1 MKKRSNSIEYQKSL
15 HTSPG
20 VHPDANRDDSKKE
33 WAIGVKKNKFTKDR
47 IFPTNTPTT
56 DPSKGLPK
64 EGIGK
69 GIYRI
74 KADNP
79 SFEGSYWF
87 HSDNFNDDETNK
99 RPLHPEPDYLNP
111 NDLHTGDDYV
121 EIHGVIHPSERIDYN
136 INNNTD
142 NENYDE
148 FGNPYLDKKNAS
160 HLIGIS
166 NISTNLNVQES
177 KISKNNDI
185 YTIKEQYKHIYKEN
199 KKNMKPNVKEQINRI
214 NQMIMFKEGMS
225 YNDVKLLTEENI
237 ESGDGGTVTLGAA
250 GVADGGDI
258 AAVDG
263 GDIAAVSVGDITA
276 KTLDGE
282 TVRATVDGGTTEM
295 VSGPIPAEK
304 GDTLYTFTDTKLD
317 GDSVNNVY
325 DMTKAQSL
333 SLMYSSQP
341 QYEGQQPMYQV
352 PTQDGS
358 IQYSS
363 EPQFEGQQPMYQ
375 VMTQVP
381 VYDPNLDYT
390 EEVRQTIQQYSS
402 EPQFEGQQPVYPV
415 TNEFGK
421 IQYYSD
427 TPQFEGQQPM
437 YQVMSYE
444 PLPDPLEPPTNPYDG
459 LTLDQANS
467 QLSEKKLT
475 LQKYESDVKNY
486 EEFYGVD
493 SEEVKSTK
501 SLISKVQSD
510 ISYLEQ
516 LIAELEKG
524 DGGPDG
530 PDGPDGPGGD
540 VVNLEDVIDDPI
552 TFSVEEDGK
561 PAAIFLATPEQEL
574 ELYTGDDSF
583 YEFKGGDEEL
593 SVIAFNDKASPVPIL
608 GINSKYQDVFEKVLA
623 NSDIDDYSKVSFE
636 NKESEIRGQKIKG
649 DGLKYTLYSISNIQ
663 NLNPESINGILKGI
677 SDGKKETARVTKSFV
692 KGGASKRG
700 SYTAPSYGPTSLGA
714 NSLAFGTAKS
724 AYNPFGGSETGKFSA
739 GKTANLSRGVRGQ
752 LKDMSKAELLNV
764 INQLSDNQESDN
776 QEKEELNESRKSN
789 KKMIRLTE
797 ADLYKIV
804 DRVIREKKKF

>member
-56 DPSKGLPK
+56 DPSKGLPE

-121 EIHGVIHPSERIDYN
+121 EIHGVIHPSERLDYN
-136 INNNTD
+136 INNNSD
-142 NENYDE
+142 SENYDE

-237 ESGDGGTVTLGAA
+237 ESGDGGAVTV

-258 AAVDG
+258 AAADG
-263 GDIAAVSVGDITA
+263 GDITAFSVGDITA
-276 KTLDGE
+276 KTLDGG
-282 TVRATVDGGTTEM
+282 TVKAAVDGGTAEM

-325 DMTKAQSL
+325 NMTTAKL
-333 SLMYSSQP
+333 YSSEP
-341 QYEGQQPMYQV
+341 QFDGQQPMYQV
-352 PTQDGS
+352 ATSDGS
-358 IQYSS
+358 IQYSLR
-363 EPQFEGQQPMYQ
+363 PQFEGQQPVYQ
-375 VMTQVP
+375 VQMKQ
-381 VYDPNLDYT
+381 DPNLPILGS
-390 EEVRQTIQQYSS
+390 IQDKQYSS
-402 EPQFEGQQPVYPV
+402 MFKYSSQPQFEGQQPVYPV
-415 TNEFGK
+415 TNDFGD

-437 YQVMSYE
+437 YQVMTSKEPE
-444 PLPDPLEPPTNPYDG
+444 PLPDPLEPPKSTNPYDG

-467 QLSEKKLT
+467 QLSQAKLN
-475 LQKYESDVKNY
+475 LQQYESDIKTVESPSDMYDYIKSQINKTN
-486 EEFYGVD
+486 
-493 SEEVKSTK
+493 SE
-501 SLISKVQSD
+501 ISA
-510 ISYLEQ
+510 LEQ
-516 LIAELEKG
+516 KIAELEKG
-524 DGGPDG
+524 DGGPIDG
-530 PDGPDGPGGD
+530 PDGPDGPDGD
-540 VVNLEDVIDDPI
+540 VVNLEDVKGDPI
-552 TFSVEEDGK
+552 TFGVEEDGK
-561 PAAIFLATPEQEL
+561 PKAIALATPEQEL
-574 ELYTGDDSF
+574 ELYTDVDSVF
-583 YEFKGGDEEL
+583 EFKGGDEEL
-593 SVIAFNDKASPVPIL
+593 SVTVFWNDGNRDTPPIL
-608 GINSKYQDVFEKVLA
+608 LMNSKYQDIFDKVLA

-636 NKESEIRGQKIKG
+636 NKGSEIKGEKIKG

-700 SYTAPSYGPTSLGA
+700 SYSAPSYGPTSLGA

-739 GKTANLSRGVRGQ
+739 GKTANLSRGGRGQ

>member
-56 DPSKGLPK
+56 DPSKGLPE

-69 GIYRI
+69 GMYRI

-99 RPLHPEPDYLNP
+99 RPIHPEPDYLNP

-121 EIHGVIHPSERIDYN
+121 EIHGVIHPSERLDYN
-136 INNNTD
+136 INNNSD
-142 NENYDE
+142 SENYDE

-214 NQMIMFKEGMS
+214 NQMIMFEEGMS

-237 ESGDGGTVTLGAA
+237 ESGDGDAVAVGVA

-258 AAVDG
+258 AAADG
-263 GDIAAVSVGDITA
+263 GDIAAADGGDIA
-276 KTLDGE
+276 
-282 TVRATVDGGTTEM
+282 AADGGRAEM
-295 VSGPIPAEK
+295 VSGPIPTER
-304 GDTLYTFTDTKLD
+304 GDRLYAPTDIKFNGQQPMYQVQVGQDPNLP
-317 GDSVNNVY
+317 
-325 DMTKAQSL
+325 AQVGPMVKYSL
-333 SLMYSSQP
+333 QP
-341 QYEGQQPMYQV
+341 QYEGQQPVYPVLGLEANGEMGYSRTPQFEGQPPMYQVMAQGPDYDPNLDYTEKVGQAIQDSVYSSEPQFEGQQPMYQV
-352 PTQDGS
+352 PTKDGS

-375 VMTQVP
+375 VVLDAPQLDAPQLEVP
-381 VYDPNLDYT
+381 FEEKEIIDKKQSNALSDANSQLSQAKLNLQRLESDIKNYEEFYGVGS
-390 EEVRQTIQQYSS
+390 EEVRSTKSLISKVQS
-402 EPQFEGQQPVYPV
+402 EISALEQLIAQLEKGEGGPK
-415 TNEFGK
+415 G
-421 IQYYSD
+421 
-427 TPQFEGQQPM
+427 
-437 YQVMSYE
+437 
-444 PLPDPLEPPTNPYDG
+444 PYDG

-467 QLSEKKLT
+467 QLSEAKLN
-475 LQKYESDVKNY
+475 LEKAESDLKNAKTNQ
-486 EEFYGVD
+486 EAMVAKQQIEKA
-493 SEEVKSTK
+493 KS
-501 SLISKVQSD
+501 S

-524 DGGPDG
+524 DGGPD
-530 PDGPDGPGGD
+530 D
-540 VVNLEDVIDDPI
+540 
-552 TFSVEEDGK
+552 
-561 PAAIFLATPEQEL
+561 
-574 ELYTGDDSF
+574 
-583 YEFKGGDEEL
+583 
-593 SVIAFNDKASPVPIL
+593 
-608 GINSKYQDVFEKVLA
+608 
-623 NSDIDDYSKVSFE
+623 
-636 NKESEIRGQKIKG
+636 
-649 DGLKYTLYSISNIQ
+649 
-663 NLNPESINGILKGI
+663 
-677 SDGKKETARVTKSFV
+677 KKETARVTKSIV
-692 KGGASKRG
+692 KGGSSKRG

-776 QEKEELNESRKSN
+776 QEKEELNESRKLN

>member
-56 DPSKGLPK
+56 DPSKGLPE

-69 GIYRI
+69 GMYRI

-99 RPLHPEPDYLNP
+99 RPIHPEPDYLNP

-121 EIHGVIHPSERIDYN
+121 EIHGVIHPSERLDYN
-136 INNNTD
+136 INNNSD
-142 NENYDE
+142 SENYDE

-214 NQMIMFKEGMS
+214 NQMIMFEEGMS

-237 ESGDGGTVTLGAA
+237 ESGDGDAVAVGVA

-258 AAVDG
+258 AAADG
-263 GDIAAVSVGDITA
+263 GDIAAADGGDIA
-276 KTLDGE
+276 
-282 TVRATVDGGTTEM
+282 AADGGRAEM
-295 VSGPIPAEK
+295 VSGPIPTER
-304 GDTLYTFTDTKLD
+304 GDRLYAPTDIKFN
-317 GDSVNNVY
+317 GQQPVY
-325 DMTKAQSL
+325 QVQVKQDPNLPAQVGP
-333 SLMYSSQP
+333 MVKYSSQP
-341 QYEGQQPMYQV
+341 QYEGQQPAYQV
-352 PTQDGS
+352 PTKDGS
-358 IQYSS
+358 IK
-363 EPQFEGQQPMYQ
+363 
-375 VMTQVP
+375 
-381 VYDPNLDYT
+381 
-390 EEVRQTIQQYSS
+390 YSS
-402 EPQFEGQQPVYPV
+402 EPQFEGQQPVYQVQFVKQDPNLPAQVGPMVKYSSQPQYEGQQPVYQV
-415 TNEFGK
+415 TNDFGQ

-427 TPQFEGQQPM
+427 TPQFEGQPPM
-437 YQVMSYE
+437 YQVMSQVKV
-444 PLPDPLEPPTNPYDG
+444 PVPDPLEPPANPYDG

-467 QLSEKKLT
+467 QLSQVKLNLEKA
-475 LQKYESDVKNY
+475 ESDLKNAKTNQ
-486 EEFYGVD
+486 EAMVAKQQIEKA
-493 SEEVKSTK
+493 KSI
-501 SLISKVQSD
+501 ISS
-510 ISYLEQ
+510 LEQ
-516 LIAELEKG
+516 KIAELEKG
-524 DGGPDG
+524 DGGPKE
-530 PDGPDGPGGD
+530 PGPDGPGGD
-540 VVNLEDVIDDPI
+540 VLNLEDVKGDPI
-552 TFSVEEDGK
+552 TFQVTKDGK
-561 PAAIFLATPEQEL
+561 PAAIGLATPEQEL
-574 ELYTGDDSF
+574 ELYTEDNSF

-593 SVIAFNDKASPVPIL
+593 SLIVFNNEASRVPVL
-608 GINSKYQDVFEKVLA
+608 GINSKYQDIFEKVLA

-636 NKESEIRGQKIKG
+636 NKGSEIKGQKIKG

-663 NLNPESINGILKGI
+663 NVNPESINGILKGI

-739 GKTANLSRGVRGQ
+739 GKTADLSRGVRGQ

>member
-56 DPSKGLPK
+56 DPSKGLPE

-69 GIYRI
+69 GMYRI

-99 RPLHPEPDYLNP
+99 RPIHPEPDYLNP

-121 EIHGVIHPSERIDYN
+121 EIHGVIHPSERLDYN
-136 INNNTD
+136 INNNSD
-142 NENYDE
+142 SENYDE

-214 NQMIMFKEGMS
+214 NQMIMFEEGMS

-237 ESGDGGTVTLGAA
+237 ESGDGDAVAVGVA

-258 AAVDG
+258 AAADG
-263 GDIAAVSVGDITA
+263 GDIAAADGGDIA
-276 KTLDGE
+276 
-282 TVRATVDGGTTEM
+282 AADGGRAEM
-295 VSGPIPAEK
+295 VSGPIPTER
-304 GDTLYTFTDTKLD
+304 GDRLYAPTDIKFN
-317 GDSVNNVY
+317 GQQPVY
-325 DMTKAQSL
+325 QVQVKQDPNLPAQVGPMVKYSL
-333 SLMYSSQP
+333 QP
-341 QYEGQQPMYQV
+341 QYEGQQPVYQV
-352 PTQDGS
+352 TND
-358 IQYSS
+358 
-363 EPQFEGQQPMYQ
+363 FGQ
-375 VMTQVP
+375 
-381 VYDPNLDYT
+381 
-390 EEVRQTIQQYSS
+390 
-402 EPQFEGQQPVYPV
+402 
-415 TNEFGK
+415 

-427 TPQFEGQQPM
+427 TPQFEGQPPM
-437 YQVMSYE
+437 YQVMSQVKV
-444 PLPDPLEPPTNPYDG
+444 PVPDPLEPPANPYDG

-467 QLSEKKLT
+467 QLSQVKLNLEKA
-475 LQKYESDVKNY
+475 ESDLKNAKTNQ
-486 EEFYGVD
+486 EAMVAKQQIEKA
-493 SEEVKSTK
+493 KSI
-501 SLISKVQSD
+501 ISS
-510 ISYLEQ
+510 LEQ
-516 LIAELEKG
+516 KIAELEKG
-524 DGGPDG
+524 DGGPKE
-530 PDGPDGPGGD
+530 PGPDGPGGD
-540 VVNLEDVIDDPI
+540 VLNLEDVKGDPI
-552 TFSVEEDGK
+552 TFQVTKDGK
-561 PAAIFLATPEQEL
+561 PAAIGLATPEQEL
-574 ELYTGDDSF
+574 ELYTEDNSF

-593 SVIAFNDKASPVPIL
+593 SLIVFNNEASRVPVL
-608 GINSKYQDVFEKVLA
+608 GINSKYQDIFEKVLA

-636 NKESEIRGQKIKG
+636 NKGSEIKGQKIKG

-663 NLNPESINGILKGI
+663 NVNPESINGILKGI

-739 GKTANLSRGVRGQ
+739 GKTADLSRGVRGQ